1 MNKWKVILIGLLG
14 MIQLTALAGPKKKN
28 PEEPKRVYMYGV
40 ATNFNDS
47 TVYMTNVQHLDSIT
61 IHENG
66 GLQNYGLYSMQMKV
80 YLEGELNELSQTCA
94 VVYSD
99 KKKKLDKRY
108 LKTKKRFLNDKSKTL
123 RLIGADAFTFEK
135 R

>member
-14 MIQLTALAGPKKKN
+14 MVQLTAIAKPKDKK
-28 PEEPKRVYMYGV
+28 PEEPKRVYMYGI

-47 TVYMTNVQHLDSIT
+47 TVYLTNVQYLDSIT
-61 IHENG
+61 THENG
-66 GLQNYGLYSMQMKV
+66 CLQNYSLYSMQMKV

-94 VVYSD
+94 VIYSD
-99 KKKKLDKRY
+99 KKKKLDKRF
-108 LKTKKRFLNDKSKTL
+108 LKTRKRYLNDKSKTL
-123 RLIGADAFTFEK
+123 KQIGADAFTFQK

>member
-1 MNKWKVILIGLLG
+1 
-14 MIQLTALAGPKKKN
+14 
-28 PEEPKRVYMYGV
+28 
-40 ATNFNDS
+40 
-47 TVYMTNVQHLDSIT
+47 
-61 IHENG
+61 
-66 GLQNYGLYSMQMKV
+66 MQMKV